1 MNQHAIN
8 RKSSCNDP
16 SESHVLSVDAARKNI
31 FSKMIAITQTQKL
44 PLRDALNR
52 YLSADIISAIN
63 VPNHNNSAMDG
74 YAINGADI
82 PTSGITTFKVIGT
95 AFAGKLFQKKCL
107 SGQCVRIM
115 TGAAMPSG
123 TDTVIM
129 QEHVQR
135 DNDLI
140 SIDSEHTKG
149 QNMRLAGEDI
159 ALGQT
164 ILKKSKCISPADL
177 GVISSLGVGE
187 VSVVRRPKIA
197 FFSTG
202 DELRSIGDG
211 RNKALSK
218 GEIYD
223 SNRYSLYGMLTQ
235 LNVDVIDLGVIEDN
249 PDAIK
254 KAFNEASSMADMVIT
269 SGGVSVGEADFIK
282 PVLEEI
288 GQIDF
293 WKIAM
298 KPGRPLTFGKINDC
312 FFFGL
317 PGNPV
322 SVMVTFYQFVQP
334 AINYLSNA
342 EIRLPINLK
351 ATCLAPFKKRSGRF
365 EFQRGVLHH
374 ASDGSLTVDITGQQG
389 SGILSSMSLANCFI
403 LFNEAST
410 GVETGDKV
418 TVQPF
423 DLLI

>member
-1 MNQHAIN
+1 MS
-8 RKSSCNDP
+8 KSQIDRQPSCNDT
-16 SESHVLSVDAARKNI
+16 SEPQVLSVDAARKKI
-31 FSKMIAITQTQKL
+31 FAQMITLKQSEKL

-52 YLSADIISAIN
+52 YLSGDIVSAIN

-74 YAINGADI
+74 YAIDGSDI
-82 PTSGITTFKVIGT
+82 PASGVKQFKVIGT
-95 AFAGKLFQKKCL
+95 AFAGKIFKEKCL
-107 SGQCVRIM
+107 STQCVRIM

-135 DNDLI
+135 EDDHI
-140 SIDSEHTKG
+140 SIDSTHTKG

-159 ALGQT
+159 TLGQAV
-164 ILKKSKCISPADL
+164 LKSRKLLSPADL
-177 GVISSLGVGE
+177 GVISSLGIGE
-187 VSVVRRPKIA
+187 VKVIRKPKVA

-223 SNRYSLYGMLTQ
+223 SNRYSLYGMLKQ

-298 KPGRPLTFGKINDC
+298 KPGRPLTFGKINEC

-334 AINYLSNA
+334 ALKYLSNA
-342 EIRLPINLK
+342 QVRLPINLR

-365 EFQRGVLHH
+365 EFQRGILHH
-374 ASDGSLTVDITGQQG
+374 AIDGSLTVDITGQQG

-403 LFNEAST
+403 LFDEAST
-410 GVETGDKV
+410 GVEAGDNV